1 MQLGLSAKDIRLI
14 LKRLEKIEDS
24 IKAIKKLIE
33 DRTYTQSSVY
43 TMKQVLHAV
52 KEPKTPILCGSA
64 LESAKNVKQSTH
76 IKRKPKEQP

>member
-33 DRTYTQSSVY
+33 DRRYTQ
-43 TMKQVLHAV
+43 MKQVLHVV
-52 KEPKTPILCGSA
+52 KEPKTPILCGGA

-76 IKRKPKEQP
+76 IKRKPKEQQ